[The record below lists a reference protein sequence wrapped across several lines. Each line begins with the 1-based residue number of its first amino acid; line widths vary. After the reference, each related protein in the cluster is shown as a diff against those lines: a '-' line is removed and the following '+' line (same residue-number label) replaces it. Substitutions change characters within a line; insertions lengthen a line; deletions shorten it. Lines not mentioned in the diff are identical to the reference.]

1 MLLLAFVQPSMAQG
15 GDVLQFEVPLPQAVA
30 FYDFGGT
37 GEKGFVSCFRDGETF
52 SATGTLYFHDGF
64 SSGFAVDGTTFTL
77 DQSYNPQYAYVT
89 GIDDVN
95 GDGVPDVGI
104 FASERFSGNLQWAA
118 VSRGRAGGYD
128 AHTMVLFNNWDIDR
142 NGRTDLAEEM
152 PGGYTLLHR
161 FMPDGS
167 MQSAQMM
174 TVAYEEYQG
183 EFDAASWME
192 MQEASAV
199 NKPLGSNPW
208 AILTGAA
215 LEPPSDPV
223 PSSLPDM
230 AIDLNGDGQADL
242 IESATG
248 TIYYGTPE
256 GEYVV
261 STVGGAVRVRDLND
275 DGIADYVVY
284 GGEQGVVKT
293 LVYRGG
299 GEFEET
305 SLIDNLAADSPVWC
319 YDFDRDG
326 DIDIL
331 VTFSAYNTDG
341 ATSYTLFYENDGNG
355 NFVAHEDYVEKNYIY
370 STCRDI
376 DNDGYYDLLLLE
388 YAGSYD
394 SYEHGYRQ
402 TFYKYNVSVRRGGA
416 GLRLGQAE
424 VLYTIETQHDILGY
438 PDDIANYTV
447 EAEDIDGNGH
457 IEIWVSHRHIS
468 NFFDGG
474 KTVFR
479 ISEGKVNTTPSAPAR
494 PAVNYDAAT
503 GSLSVSWSEAAD
515 GESSSKDL
523 TYTVRIG
530 SAPGGCDMVD
540 GHALPDGTRRNF
552 VDGNAGSSLEKSL
565 DLRSWPAGTYYV
577 SVQAIDPNHAGSAW
591 SEEVSFRHSYIPAD
605 FTLAAQSTYTTGT
618 LDIHYTVSE
627 GMTHSWQL
635 GDGGSIVG
643 DHDGLLTAKWSK
655 AGVKTI
661 VHTVTTADGTQATA
675 RQQVSV
681 TDNWLARTD
690 GHSIFYNEYG
700 HQFFDYDND
709 GLVDYGLPG
718 QFEDSGLYHNEGD
731 GTFSK
736 AKGIFNQGLDFDYAT
751 WIDWNMDGL
760 ADFLYGTYVGEFGVL
775 LNSGNGNFTKKSGL
789 GALYDGIDISNKAD
803 MNNDGLVDFVTNGV
817 SGGIYVNNGD
827 GTFTYKDDHQQ
838 YIPFENVFDWDGD
851 GLVDVYYLSN
861 NGSDYTMLQVYRN
874 LGGLEF
880 ELIEVPF
887 DTSVAKAGFG
897 NPAIIDFDNDGY
909 YDILYCA
916 EDGTLKVLKND
927 ANQRFIDGYTI
938 ETGLSYTQGGGYEGD
953 YFEYSLYDLDNNGYE
968 DILISA
974 YDASRQNDMA
984 IYAVYVDSPT
994 SYRQGF
1000 ISETWKLSSS
1010 GGKDAVLLKNIETGK
1025 PPMAYV
1031 KESYS
1036 TDVDIA
1042 DNRTTVTNTR
1052 PVAPTTVAARQ
1063 TEAGLHIEWSAAT
1076 DAETPTKKLRY
1087 NLSVRRKGATG
1098 DGSYIISPL
1107 NGGSNAT
1114 GPYSGGQ
1121 YMANDY
1127 DGRNCR
1133 YYFNRATQIDIPI
1146 DRLPVGEYEVQVQT
1160 IDLWGEASDFSEPV
1174 TVKVETAP
1182 RISAPAMVTA
1192 GQTAIIEYVGTREEG
1207 VEPVWDFGGGTVSN
1221 GSLWGPYHVSWND
1234 FGSKTVSV
1242 TVAGVKSEAGIGVSR
1257 WWDVLIDAPRE
1268 VYFNSPFEITMREI
1282 PKSATLRWELSGE
1295 TMPGEDLEISAV
1307 AGEAIG
1313 TARITGH
1320 PELTERRLTLYATI
1334 DGNTQERYIDL
1345 TVLPEVEAPSIA
1357 MVVSDGSHNVV
1368 TWDAA
1373 SLPAVCDEV
1382 IVYKEGSVLNDFEE
1396 IGRVLN
1402 DFEEIGRVPKSAG
1415 RFADGSSD
1423 NRVRSERYA
1432 LAMTLA
1438 TGVESPI
1445 GQPHQTVLLTINR
1458 GLAEGSYNL
1467 IWNPYVGR
1475 EIASYRIL
1483 RGSSPDALQA
1493 VATLPGSATNYVDAA
1508 PGSLQYYAIEL
1519 VPASDLRT
1527 MRPMAE
1533 GDGATVRSNVVYAGN
1548 AASPQYVTE
1557 MRIVPLQ
1564 GGTTLSEDAPVAYLY
1579 AEVLPVSATYQRV
1592 AWSISSGDELAL
1604 VNDYGVVT
1612 ALPSN
1617 AGGYV
1622 TVTAA
1627 ATDGS
1632 GVQATLQLWVE
1643 PFGGTS
1649 GVDANEAV
1657 GGMALR
1663 AYPQPVTDG
1672 VLRLSSAVAVEQL
1685 WLYDAR
1691 GALVGGA
1698 KGHGIDYIDMGGLPA
1713 GLYILRAKTADGN
1726 EAVIKVVKE

>member
-1 MLLLAFVQPSMAQG
+1 M
-15 GDVLQFEVPLPQAVA
+15 
-30 FYDFGGT
+30 
-37 GEKGFVSCFRDGETF
+37 
-52 SATGTLYFHDGF
+52 
-64 SSGFAVDGTTFTL
+64 
-77 DQSYNPQYAYVT
+77 
-89 GIDDVN
+89 
-95 GDGVPDVGI
+95 
-104 FASERFSGNLQWAA
+104 FASESFSGNLQWAA
-118 VSRGRAGGYD
+118 ISRGGAGGYD
-128 AHTMVLFNNWDIDR
+128 SHTMVLFNNWDIDR
-142 NGRTDLAEEM
+142 NGHTDLAEEM

-199 NKPLGSNPW
+199 NKPLGPNPW

-242 IESATG
+242 VESATG

-261 STVGGAVRVRDLND
+261 STVGGAVRMCDLD
-275 DGIADYVVY
+275 GDGIADYVVY

-305 SLIDNLAADSPVWC
+305 LLIDNLAADSPVWC

-341 ATSYTLFYENDGNG
+341 ATSYTLFYENDGKG
-355 NFVAHEDYVEKNYIY
+355 SFTAHEDYVEKNYIY

-388 YAGSYD
+388 YAS
-394 SYEHGYRQ
+394 SRQ
-402 TFYKYNVSVRRGGA
+402 DGWRTLYSYNVSVRRGGA
-416 GLRLGQAE
+416 GFTLGDAE
-424 VLYTIETQHDILGY
+424 VLYTVETHSDILGF
-438 PDDIANYTV
+438 PDDIENYTV
-447 EAEDIDGNGH
+447 EAEDLDGDGK
-457 IEIWVSHRHIS
+457 IEVWVSHRHIS

-474 KTVFR
+474 QTVCR
-479 ISEGKVNTTPSAPAR
+479 ISSGKVNTVPSAPSR
-494 PAVNYDAAT
+494 PVVNYDAAT
-503 GSLSVSWSEAAD
+503 GRLSVSWGEAAD
-515 GESSSKDL
+515 GQSGSKDL
-523 TYTVRIG
+523 TYAVRIG

-552 VDGNAGSSLEKSL
+552 MDGNAGSSLGKSL

-591 SEEVSFRHSYIPAD
+591 SEEVSFKHSYIPVD
-605 FTLAAQSTYTTGT
+605 FTLAAQSTCTTGT
-618 LDIHYTVSE
+618 LDVHYTVSE

-635 GDGGSIVG
+635 GEGGSIVG
-643 DHDGLLTAKWSK
+643 DHDGLLTVKWSK
-655 AGVKTI
+655 AGEKTI
-661 VHTVTTADGTQATA
+661 VHTVTAADGTQATA

-681 TDNWLARTD
+681 ADNWLARTD

-718 QFEDSGLYHNEGD
+718 QFEDSGLYHNDGD

-760 ADFLYGTYVGEFGVL
+760 ADLLYGNYARDEFGVL
-775 LNSGNGNFTKKSGL
+775 LNGGDGNFTKKSGL
-789 GALYDGIDISNKAD
+789 GALCDDIDISNKAD

-851 GLVDVYYLSN
+851 GLLDIYDLSN
-861 NGSDYTMLQVYRN
+861 NGSDYAALKVYRN
-874 LGGLEF
+874 LGNLEF

-887 DTSVAKAGFG
+887 DIPVAKEGFG

-916 EDGTLKVLKND
+916 ENGALKVLKND
-927 ANQRFIDGYTI
+927 ANQRFADGYTI
-938 ETGLSYTQGGGYEGD
+938 ETGLSYTQSGGYEGD

-968 DILISA
+968 DILITA

-984 IYAVYVDSPT
+984 VYAVYVDSPT

-1000 ISETWKLSSS
+1000 ISETWKLGSS
-1010 GGKDAVLLKNIETGK
+1010 GGKGAVVLKNIETGK

-1031 KESYS
+1031 DESYS

-1042 DNRTTVTNTR
+1042 DNRTTVTNAH
-1052 PVAPTTVAARQ
+1052 PSAPTTVAARQ
-1063 TEAGLHIEWSAAT
+1063 TEDGLHIEWSAAT

-1098 DGSYIISPL
+1098 DGSYVISPL

-1133 YYFNRATQIDIPI
+1133 YYFHRATKFDIPI
-1146 DRLPVGEYEVQVQT
+1146 DRLPVGEYEVQVQA
-1160 IDLWGEASDFSEPV
+1160 IDLWGETSDFSAPV

-1192 GQTAIIEYVGTREEG
+1192 GQAAIIEYVGTREDG
-1207 VEPVWDFGGGTVSN
+1207 VEPVWDFDGGTVSS
-1221 GSLWGPYHVSWND
+1221 GSSWGPYHVSWKD
-1234 FGSKTVSV
+1234 PGAKTVEV
-1242 TVAGVKSEAGIGVSR
+1242 TVAGVKSKAGIGVTR
-1257 WWDVLIDAPRE
+1257 WWDVLIDSPRE
-1268 VYFNSPFEITMREI
+1268 VYFNSPFEITMSEI

-1295 TMPGEDLEISAV
+1295 DNPGEDFEISAV
-1307 AGEAIG
+1307 AGEAVG

-1320 PELTERRLTLYATI
+1320 PELAERRLTLYATI

-1357 MVVSDGSHNVV
+1357 MVVSDGGSHNVV

-1382 IVYKEGSVLNDFEE
+1382 IVYKEGSVLNDFA
-1396 IGRVLN
+1396 
-1402 DFEEIGRVPKSAG
+1402 EIGRVPKSAG

-1438 TGVESPI
+1438 TGAESQM

-1483 RGSSPDALQA
+1483 RGTSPDALQV
-1493 VATLPGSATNYVDAA
+1493 VATVAGSVTNYVDTA

-1519 VPASDLRT
+1519 VPSVGSQV

-1533 GDGATVRSNVVYAGN
+1533 DDGAAVRSNVVYAGN

-1557 MRIVPLQ
+1557 MRIVSLQ
-1564 GGTTLSEDAPVAYLY
+1564 GGTTLTEDAPVAYLY
-1579 AEVLPVSATYQRV
+1579 AEVLPVGATYQRV
-1592 AWSISSGDELAL
+1592 AWSISSGEGLAT

-1612 ALPSN
+1612 AQPSN

-1649 GVDANEAV
+1649 GLDTNEA
-1657 GGMALR
+1657 GGMVLR

-1672 VLRLSSAVAVEQL
+1672 VLRISSAVAVEQL

-1691 GALVGGA
+1691 GSLVGGA
-1698 KGHGIDYIDMGGLPA
+1698 KRHGIDHIDMGGLPA
-1713 GLYILRAKTADGN
+1713 GLYILRAKTADGS
-1726 EAVIKVVKE
+1726 EAVVKVVKE